1 MRKNRLTWTL
11 WVPLLIVAILVFA
24 AACGGGSNDSST
36 GTDGEPGGDATVA
49 GDAGSVAEEE
59 KVPVVWANYGSS
71 QMAPAFADRLS
82 IEYINANTKFN
93 VDYKPDGV
101 LGNEADIMQQI
112 IDGTIQLASIGT
124 STMSTY
130 TDLLEVFQLPFLIG
144 DYDAE
149 RDILFSE
156 EADAL
161 FEAAGE
167 QVGVAVV
174 GRSENGIRHFANNI
188 RPVNTI
194 DDLKGLK
201 LRIVPSNMLTDA
213 INALGAMPQSVAY
226 AETYSALQN
235 KVVDGEEINIT
246 SVYAMK
252 HYEVLKYMSLIGMY
266 PFPQLVIAN
275 QAWWD
280 ALSADEQEVIL
291 TACRMGTDEL
301 FNKFLPEYEAEAM
314 TVCEE
319 AGMVFNVIE
328 GPERDVFVERVQSVW
343 DQYAAKDPK
352 IKALMDYA
360 IGLQ

>member
-1 MRKNRLTWTL
+1 MCKNKLRQTL
-11 WVPLLIVAILVFA
+11 WTSLLVVALLVFA
-24 AACGGGSNDSST
+24 AACGGGSSDSNA
-36 GTDGEPGGDATVA
+36 DAEGEADSGAAATEEADAATEV
-49 GDAGSVAEEE
+49 ER
-59 KVPVVWANYGSS
+59 VPIVWANYGSS

-82 IEYINANTKFN
+82 IEYIGANTKFD

-124 STMSTY
+124 STMATY

-149 RDILFSE
+149 REILYSD
-156 EADAL
+156 EANAL

-167 QVGVAVV
+167 QVGVQIV

-188 RPVNTI
+188 RPVKTVA
-194 DDLKGLK
+194 DLKGLK
-201 LRIVPSNMLTDA
+201 LRIVPSNMLTEA
-213 INALGAMPQSVAY
+213 IGALGAMPQSVAY

-235 KVVDGEEINIT
+235 GVVDGEEINLT

-280 ALSADEQEVIL
+280 SLTAEEQDAIL
-291 TACRMGTDEL
+291 TACRMGADEL
-301 FNKFLPEYEAEAM
+301 FAKFLPDYEAEAT

-319 AGMVFNVIE
+319 AGLVFNVIE
-328 GPERDVFVERVQSVW
+328 GAERDAFVELVQPVW

-360 IGLQ
+360 ISLQ

>member
-1 MRKNRLTWTL
+1 MRKNRLKLAL
-11 WVPLLIVAILVFA
+11 WAPLLVAALLVLA
-24 AACGGGSNDSST
+24 TACGGGSSDANADAE
-36 GTDGEPGGDATVA
+36 GESGDATA
-49 GDAGSVAEEE
+49 TEDAGTASEAE
-59 KVPVVWANYGSS
+59 KIPIVWANYGSS
-71 QMAPAFADRLS
+71 QMAPARADQFS
-82 IEYINANTKFN
+82 IEYIEANTNFD

-144 DYDAE
+144 EYDDE
-149 RDILFSE
+149 RAILRSD
-156 EADAL
+156 EANAL

-167 QVGVAVV
+167 QVGVRVV

-188 RPVNTI
+188 RPVNTVA
-194 DDLKGLK
+194 DLKGLK

-213 INALGAMPQSVAY
+213 ISALGAMPQSVAY

-235 KVVDGEEINIT
+235 HVVDGEEINLT

-280 ALSADEQEVIL
+280 SLTEEERETIL
-291 TACRMGTDEL
+291 TACQMGADEL
-301 FNKFLPEYEAEAM
+301 FDKFLPEYEVEA
-314 TVCEE
+314 TAACEE

-328 GPERDVFVERVQSVW
+328 GAERDAFVELVQPVW
-343 DQYAAKDPK
+343 EQYAAKDPR

-360 IGLQ
+360 ISLQ